1 MLRRRN
7 APSVSFKDRLML
19 WKISLFL
26 IATCAAFA
34 NGDEFAQFRGA
45 DGSGI
50 VRDQRIPVSWSAEE
64 NMAWKIDVPG
74 AGWSQPVVWGDR
86 LFVTSAVAENDL
98 RPKGFED
105 GVKTPQSMGLG
116 GFVPAPSTTIEW
128 QVFCYNALTGEPLW
142 KRTVAT
148 GKPQFAIH
156 PSNTYATESPVADAE
171 GIYVFF
177 GATGALAAL
186 NHQGELK
193 WKQELGAYPTSNNF
207 GTGSS
212 LAIFESRVIVQLLT
226 EKSRNVT
233 CFDAHTGSTVWK
245 HERDKNETSW
255 SSPIIWRNELRSELL
270 VSGGERIESL
280 DPKSGSV
287 LWELTNVKAPTAC
300 SIASDGKQIY
310 FGGSDPFSK
319 GPLFAVKSGASG
331 NVAPKKKN
339 GEFDSLAWL
348 EKQAGPGM
356 ASPVSSGEHV
366 YVVDNN
372 ILRCYDAT
380 TGERRYQTRLPK
392 LKMVAACPLI
402 VGDKLLVLDESGT
415 SALVKLGP
423 EFEVVGGG
431 QIKDVF
437 WATPAVAN
445 DAIYFRGVQGIYC
458 IKQAGQ

>member
-1 MLRRRN
+1 
-7 APSVSFKDRLML
+7 ML
-19 WKISLFL
+19 WKASLIL
-26 IATCAAFA
+26 LVTSSAIACA
-34 NGDEFAQFRGA
+34 DEFPQFRGV

-50 VRDQRIPVSWSAEE
+50 VRDQKIPTSWSTDE
-64 NMAWKIDVPG
+64 NMAWKIDLPG
-74 AGWSQPVVWGDR
+74 AGWSQPVIWGER
-86 LFVTSAVAENDL
+86 LFVTTAVAENDL
-98 RPKGFED
+98 KPKGFED
-105 GVKTPQSMGLG
+105 GAKTPQSMGLG
-116 GFVPAPSTTIEW
+116 ALTPAPNTNIDW
-128 QVFCYNALTGEPLW
+128 QVLCYNSLTGELLW
-142 KRTVAT
+142 QRTIAT
-148 GKPQFAIH
+148 GKPKYAIH
-156 PSNTYATESPVADAE
+156 PSNTYATESPVVDAQ

-177 GATGALAAL
+177 GATGAIAAL
-186 NHQGELK
+186 SHAGEVM
-193 WKQELGAYPTSNNF
+193 WKQELGVFPTSNSF

-212 LAIFESRVIVQLLT
+212 LAIFESKVIVQQLT
-226 EKSRNVT
+226 EKSSGVT
-233 CFDAHTGSTVWK
+233 CFDALTGNTVWK
-245 HERDKNETSW
+245 HEREKSETSW
-255 SSPIIWRNELRSELL
+255 SSPILWRNELRNELL

-280 DPKSGSV
+280 DPNSGSK

-300 SIASDGKQIY
+300 SIAFDAKQIY

-331 NVAPKKKN
+331 SVAPKKKN
-339 GEFDSLAWL
+339 AEFESMAWL

-372 ILRCYDAT
+372 ILRCYDAK

-402 VGDKLLVLDESGT
+402 VGDKLLVLDESGG

-431 QIKDVF
+431 EIKDTF

-458 IKQAGQ
+458 IGQPNLRDN